1 MNRLMI
7 GAALTLAVSSSAF
20 AGDPDSAKTASD
32 KAAGPR
38 SASAIA
44 APAISGDYVES
55 RSLSVYAGACHYG
68 GEAVTAGQE
77 AILAWRIKGGA
88 WDGQKLDGLTA
99 VAVVNGPEN
108 LALNPNGHRTLLY
121 VDRSATPA
129 QRDALVSLLSSR
141 YSGMLGEVRAV
152 RSAPVQFDGSDKIY
166 RVRIPG
172 AVYLAA
178 DKFPCAKCVMPHQVW
193 YGPFVPL
200 KGAQVA
206 RALRTEF
213 KASAPQF
220 STWSK
225 DEANSAYIGEF
236 SL

>member
-1 MNRLMI
+1 MNRGVCSAVGLI
-7 GAALTLAVSSSAF
+7 LAVSA
-20 AGDPDSAKTASD
+20 
-32 KAAGPR
+32 
-38 SASAIA
+38 SASFA
-44 APAISGDYVES
+44 AVSTPAKGDKISRECPAAAKLTGDYLES

-77 AILAWRIKGGA
+77 AILAWRVKSGSWKGEA
-88 WDGQKLDGLTA
+88 LDGLTM

-108 LALNPNGHRTLLY
+108 LALNPTGHRTLIYL
-121 VDRSATPA
+121 DREATPSQQA
-129 QRDALVSLLSSR
+129 AAAEFLSAR
-141 YSGMLGEVRAV
+141 YGAFLGKIESVTA
-152 RSAPVQFDGSDKIY
+152 APVTFESDGKSY
-166 RVRIPG
+166 RVRAGG

-193 YGPFVPL
+193 YAPFVPVN
-200 KGAQVA
+200 GAQVA

-213 KASAPQF
+213 KATVPGF
-220 STWSK
+220 TKWSK